1 MNYPAMRYVAEVC
14 DVPGA
19 GRALLWAISYRANP
33 RSGVCSAG
41 QRRLAREAGIARSTV
56 QDWLPLLVA
65 LGELEEVFE
74 GSGRHPACYRIVG
87 CGRVPSGPTTGP
99 QSISPDGLVD
109 RQPAAS
115 GPIDQVLV
123 DRSGPA
129 SGPVVGHKGS
139 EVIDLKE
146 EHEGSD
152 ESAPSERALSSGR
165 ADTRPTPP
173 PPELAQELARVIGRR
188 IPVGDSDRATV
199 EANRARQLA
208 ELERR
213 FPDEFSQEQGAAS

>member
-1 MNYPAMRYVAEVC
+1 MRYVAEVC
-14 DVPGA
+14 DVQGA
-19 GRALLWAISYRANP
+19 GRALLWAIAYRANP

-56 QDWLPLLVA
+56 QEWLPLLAA

-87 CGRVPSGPTTGP
+87 RGRVPCGPVAGP
-99 QSISPDGLVD
+99 QGTSPDGLVD
-109 RQPAAS
+109 RSEPLS
-115 GPIDQVLV
+115 GPIGQVLV
-123 DRSGPA
+123 DRSGAA

-139 EVIDLKE
+139 EVLDLKE
-146 EHEGSD
+146 EHQGPD

-165 ADTRPTPP
+165 ADARPAPP

-188 IPVGDSDRATV
+188 VPVGDSDRATV
-199 EANRARQLA
+199 EANRTRQLA

-213 FPDEFSQEQGAAS
+213 FADDFKSGQEQGAAS